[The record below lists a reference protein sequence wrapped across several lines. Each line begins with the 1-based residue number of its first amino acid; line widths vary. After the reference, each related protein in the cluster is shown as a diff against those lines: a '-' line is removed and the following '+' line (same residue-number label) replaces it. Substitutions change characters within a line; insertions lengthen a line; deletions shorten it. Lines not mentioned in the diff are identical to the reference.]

1 MMVSCAA
8 EETSTDTTVRMGQ
21 IVIAREPLRLTSI
34 LGSCVSVSLY
44 HSRLRLGAMGHIVLP
59 DSAGRTSLPGKCA
72 DTAIPHMLRQ
82 LQQHGASP
90 AGLVVKLAGGSRM
103 FAASGPLQ
111 IGEANVEAVTRALRA
126 AGLAIT
132 AADLGG
138 TKGRRITLDC
148 SSGKLI
154 VEIIGQPARVL

>member
-1 MMVSCAA
+1 MMAFCTA
-8 EETSTDTTVRMGQ
+8 EEASADTTVKMGQ
-21 IVIAREPLRLTSI
+21 IVIAREPVRLTSI

-72 DTAIPHMLRQ
+72 DTAIPHMLQQ
-82 LQQHGASP
+82 LRQHGASS
-90 AGLVVKLAGGSRM
+90 AGLAVKLAGGGRM
-103 FAASGPLQ
+103 FKASGPLQ
-111 IGEANVEAVTRALRA
+111 IGDANVEAVMRALRA

-138 TKGRRITLDC
+138 TKGRRTTFDC
-148 SSGKLI
+148 SSGDLI